1 MTMLSEIVDVVI
13 GVDTHK
19 HTHTAGIL
27 DAGTGA
33 ELGDLTVATDPG
45 GFDELIG
52 FADRHDGVRVWAIEG
67 TGGYGAGLARHL
79 HAAGEWVVELDRPDR
94 SRRRHGAKSDP
105 LDAYRAAREALAR
118 TRLASPRAPGSRA
131 ALSVRLAA
139 RRSAVEA
146 ATVAQRQLNALV
158 IAAPETLRAR
168 LRGHSIRTMIPI
180 AARLRGHDNWD
191 VETIQTAHVLRAL
204 AKRIVALEAEA
215 TEHERA
221 LAVTVKAWRPDLLEL
236 CGVGPINAAVVLCAW
251 SHPGRIHSD
260 AAFAM
265 LAGTAPIP
273 ASSGQ
278 TIRYRLNRSGD
289 RQLNRAIHN
298 ITICR
303 LRYDPAT
310 RAYAERRRNQ
320 GRTDREIRRCL
331 KRYITRQLFRQLEHQ
346 PLDNP

>member
-19 HTHTAGIL
+19 DTHTAGII
-27 DAGTGA
+27 DARTGGQ
-33 ELGDLTVATDPG
+33 LGDLTIVTDPDG
-45 GFDELIG
+45 YEDLIR
-52 FADRHDGVRVWAIEG
+52 FADDHDAVRVWAIEG
-67 TGGYGAGLARHL
+67 TGGYGAGLTRHL
-79 HAAGEWVVELDRPDR
+79 QAAGEWVVELDRPDR
-94 SRRRHGAKSDP
+94 PARRHGAKSDP
-105 LDAYRAAREALAR
+105 LDAFRAAREALSR
-118 TRLASPRAPGSRA
+118 TSLASPRAPGSRA

-139 RRSAVEA
+139 RRSAIEA

-158 IAAPETLRAR
+158 IAAPETLRDR
-168 LRGHSIRTMIPI
+168 LRGRSIRAMIPI
-180 AARLRGHDNWD
+180 AARLRTSTSWD
-191 VETIQTAHVLRAL
+191 LETVETAHVMRAL
-204 AKRIVALEAEA
+204 AKRIITLETEA
-215 TEHERA
+215 ADHERA
-221 LAVTVKAWRPDLLEL
+221 LAVTVKSWRPDLLEL

-251 SHPGRIHSD
+251 SHPGRIRSD

-298 ITICR
+298 IAICR
-303 LRYDPAT
+303 LRYDPTT

-320 GRTDREIRRCL
+320 AKTDREIRRCL
-331 KRYITRQLFRQLEHQ
+331 KRYITRQLFRQLEHP
-346 PLDNP
+346 PLDTP